1 MRPADPLF
9 CAATNHRPIG
19 TVDGHRHGGGVV
31 TLVHRTLRSKAAKT
45 TAADPAAPDADA
57 ETTPKRGD
65 ARGIWP
71 EQFIGRHFLRMPPS
85 VRVGVYVLLV
95 AAYVHNSL
103 QESILMGQLWIRSA
117 DGREAQAANYVIQ
130 TTTPYATNAEGRWAL
145 PAGRRLP
152 LGSIEAEVLS
162 TDRVSLG
169 TTELCLPLPIV
180 GPMLGS
186 PHYRIVYDETSRTL
200 STRSTPRCVSIGGMV
215 STVFAAMQPVKAV
228 RTPNA
233 LYVTVRELTLR
244 NTGHADRPAEV
255 YLRIF
260 VDGQELRPRGFPSK
274 DQESTWLLLVDGK
287 PAALNNLTFTIPS
300 SEPKLMIEVW
310 DRDRSLKSF
319 FRSEDDRLASL
330 GYNPVRNEVGARVL
344 ADPRG
349 TTMTVEFHR

>member
-1 MRPADPLF
+1 LDVGSS
-9 CAATNHRPIG
+9 H
-19 TVDGHRHGGGVV
+19 HGKGGVV
-31 TLVHRTLRSKAAKT
+31 TLAHRMLRSKAGRDARAESAGQET
-45 TAADPAAPDADA
+45 PDAGGESA
-57 ETTPKRGD
+57 PKARES
-65 ARGIWP
+65 RGIWP
-71 EQFIGRHFLRMPPS
+71 EQFIGRHFLRMPPAI
-85 VRVGVYVLLV
+85 RVAVYLLLV

-103 QESILMGQLWIRSA
+103 QESILMGQLWIRGA
-117 DGREAQAANYVIQ
+117 DGKEAQAANYVIQ
-130 TTTPYATNAEGRWAL
+130 TSTPYATNAEGRWAL

-169 TTELCLPLPIV
+169 TTELCLPLPII

-200 STRSTPRCVSIGGMV
+200 TTRSTPRCVTVGGMV
-215 STVFAAMQPVKAV
+215 STVFAATQGAKAAKN
-228 RTPNA
+228 PNA

-244 NTGHADRPAEV
+244 NTGHGDRPAEV

-260 VDGQELRPRGFPSK
+260 VNGQELRPRGFPSK

-300 SEPKLMIEVW
+300 PEPQLTIEVW
-310 DRDRSLKSF
+310 DRDRSVKSF
-319 FRSEDDRLASL
+319 FRNEDDRLATL
-330 GYNPVRNEVGARVL
+330 GYSPAGNEVGARVL
-344 ADPRG
+344 SDPQG